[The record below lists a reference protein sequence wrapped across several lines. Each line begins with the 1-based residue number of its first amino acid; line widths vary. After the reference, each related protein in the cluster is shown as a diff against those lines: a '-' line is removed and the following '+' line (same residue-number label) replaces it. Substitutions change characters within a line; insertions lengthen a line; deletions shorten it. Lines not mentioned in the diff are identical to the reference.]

1 MATCQNANPVP
12 YLIAVSRILRKWLDF
27 EFFQTPSPPILDFAV
42 FAAVLELCSTSPN
55 PALPLQYS
63 TQLSFPFNSS
73 FQTSSF
79 TLSLNAS
86 KTTLLA
92 ATTPRCKGT
101 RYDYG
106 LKSQSGIDAW
116 RSIPAKNQTR
126 FTFGA
131 RTMGQFEVQLPYRV
145 LSTDG
150 LCAVDIRERPGAK
163 WDSATWAEI
172 SVKAREIVDSCVLLL
187 SQKLGVTVGG
197 VGAKGGLSA
206 TVRSYKPDVTC
217 RSYPSYVDRGI
228 CSILLNKLP
237 VARIP
242 FVFTRTGRTGAKMFQ
257 DPARGENLRNLR
269 GCARRWLILR
279 MMRMRRAL

>member
-1 MATCQNANPVP
+1 M
-12 YLIAVSRILRKWLDF
+12 RKWLDF
-27 EFFQTPSPPILDFAV
+27 EFFQTPSPPIHDFARAKSNMSLLALFV

-79 TLSLNAS
+79 TLPLNAS

-92 ATTPRCKGT
+92 ATTPRCKGA
-101 RYDYG
+101 RYDYD
-106 LKSQSGIDAW
+106 LKSQSCIDAC
-116 RSIPAKNQTR
+116 RSIPAKDQTR

-131 RTMGQFEVQLPYRV
+131 RTMSQFEVQLPYRV

-172 SVKAREIVDSCVLLL
+172 SVKAREIVDSCVLLH

-206 TVRSYKPDVTC
+206 TVRCTSP
-217 RSYPSYVDRGI
+217 
-228 CSILLNKLP
+228 
-237 VARIP
+237 
-242 FVFTRTGRTGAKMFQ
+242 M
-257 DPARGENLRNLR
+257 
-269 GCARRWLILR
+269 
-279 MMRMRRAL
+279 